1 MATLTSGSETDVQDG
16 LQVFLDELAPGRF
29 WCTTRKNTGGSMIGK
44 PVDLEI
50 RQRGEHGKAVV
61 AVEVANVNTT
71 QLVGEACRLYYD
83 TCPNKLLVL
92 GDRNVPRDGQQ
103 QCEVLLARM
112 YGQDDIK
119 HTPARVV
126 WYSDDD
132 AIREGLG
139 DLLLLAPIDD
149 RPKYAG

>member
-1 MATLTSGSETDVQDG
+1 MATLTSGSEADVERG
-16 LQVFLDELAPGRF
+16 LQALLDELAPGRF
-29 WCTTRKNTGGSMIGK
+29 WCTTRKNTGDSMIGK

-50 RQRGEHGKAVV
+50 RQRAENGKAVV

-71 QLVGEACRLYYD
+71 QLVGEACRLYFD

-92 GDRNVPRDGQQ
+92 GDRNVPKDGQR

-112 YGQDDIK
+112 YGQEDIK

-126 WYSDDD
+126 GYGDDD
-132 AIREGLG
+132 SIRAALG
-139 DLLLLAPIDD
+139 DLLLLVAIED
-149 RPKYAG
+149 RPKYGG